1 MEITPISNAG
11 GARING
17 IDLSK
22 VVSPE
27 DVAMLKKAFL
37 DYSVLVIPGQE
48 LNERDQ
54 LRFCDLMGGVASR
67 GKPLQE
73 RVKDGDAAYEGAVH
87 MVTNLTKEGVP
98 LGSFGDGEVWF
109 HHDGSFKEIPYAAT
123 VLYGMSVT
131 SVGGET
137 VFANM
142 YLAYDYLNLTLKQ
155 KIEGLEGLNIYD
167 YASIGR
173 VDLTKDVTGLN
184 QWIHPLVI
192 VHPDTGR
199 KALFVSPLITARV
212 EGVRPN
218 ESERLLTELCKYQE
232 NPEIIFEHKWEV
244 GDLVMMDNRCITH
257 ARREFP
263 GGEPRML
270 RRTMVQGKRLKA

>member
-22 VVSPE
+22 DVSPD

-37 DYSVLVIPGQE
+37 DYGVLVIPGQE
-48 LNERDQ
+48 LNEQDQ
-54 LRFCDLMGGVASR
+54 LRFCNLMGGVASR

-73 RVKDGDAAYEGAVH
+73 RVKDADAAYEGAVH

-142 YLAYDYLNLTLKQ
+142 YLAYDYLNPTLKQ

-167 YASIGR
+167 YASTGR

-212 EGVRPN
+212 EGMHQN
-218 ESERLLTELCKYQE
+218 ESERLLTELCEYQE

-244 GDLVMMDNRCITH
+244 GDVVMMDNRCITH
-257 ARREFP
+257 ARRDFP
-263 GGEPRML
+263 GGEPRLL
-270 RRTMVQGKRLKA
+270 RRTMIEGKRLRV